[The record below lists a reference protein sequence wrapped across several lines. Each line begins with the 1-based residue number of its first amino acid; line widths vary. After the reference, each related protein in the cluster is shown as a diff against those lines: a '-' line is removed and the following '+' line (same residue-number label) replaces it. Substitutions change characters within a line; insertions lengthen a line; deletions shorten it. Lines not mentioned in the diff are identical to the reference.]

1 MKIVR
6 RKLRS
11 VILLCTNNVGWLVLA
26 KIYIMLVIIY
36 SIYLIDPFVIRKEI
50 GKTFVNKTS
59 EKTPLILVW
68 THLQKQYIDWFYNVP
83 IDEKEYRDL
92 LSLKQEIS
100 PLNCPSSCSIT
111 LNRNLIESSDA
122 VLISLYDMNI
132 CLYLNKFMADVVDIL
147 TFGTLHSFLCWF
159 PSSNFGANKDVFLF
173 FHEPPNIL
181 FSHMNKNWALQYLE
195 NRVDYTISYRRDST
209 IFTPYISSQLKF
221 KSHHNSSNP
230 SIKSLSAKS
239 KVHVKIAWMVS
250 NCNTASKRE
259 EYVAIL
265 SKYVEVLVIGKCGED
280 ICSLL
285 EYSVNDC
292 MDHLISEGFNFYL
305 SFENEICSD
314 YLTEKFDKTLS
325 HDIVPIVMSGSLNSI
340 QDILPPKSGYIDVS
354 DFESPEDLSNYLLSM
369 TKEQWISFMEWKRN
383 GAKLRDS
390 DIGNKRMFGSHSNYV
405 CKLCHFVSQET
416 ELKAAYSIRDSFI
429 TWWNAQICLYSW
441 RNLM

>member
-1 MKIVR
+1 MEKKKIICTYRINMKIVR

-59 EKTPLILVW
+59 EKNSF
-68 THLQKQYIDWFYNVP
+68 DF
-83 IDEKEYRDL
+83 EYRDL
-92 LSLKQEIS
+92 LSLKKEIS

-265 SKYVEVLVIGKCGED
+265 SKYVEVLVIGKMWRGH
-280 ICSLL
+280 LL
-285 EYSVNDC
+285 FIGV
-292 MDHLISEGFNFYL
+292 
-305 SFENEICSD
+305 
-314 YLTEKFDKTLS
+314 
-325 HDIVPIVMSGSLNSI
+325 
-340 QDILPPKSGYIDVS
+340 
-354 DFESPEDLSNYLLSM
+354 
-369 TKEQWISFMEWKRN
+369 
-383 GAKLRDS
+383 LR
-390 DIGNKRMFGSHSNYV
+390 
-405 CKLCHFVSQET
+405 
-416 ELKAAYSIRDSFI
+416 
-429 TWWNAQICLYSW
+429 
-441 RNLM
+441 